1 MLQVSTLGVD
11 PGDVYALLV
20 EWCYGQGH
28 AGQAL
33 QLLQQMCGRGLHP
46 DAYMDPGMLG
56 AIYQVGGGGGDSVQA
71 GLGGAA
77 PDGMVWAALVC
88 KCSCG

>member
-1 MLQVSTLGVD
+1 MVVPLPSTTPCQPLHPPTQRRVVQVSTLGVD
-11 PGDVYALLV
+11 PGDVYTLLV

-56 AIYQVGGGGGDSVQA
+56 AIYQVR
-71 GLGGAA
+71 GAA
-77 PDGMVWAALVC
+77 
-88 KCSCG
+88 